1 MQRYF
6 AIKKENNKLI
16 VSDDDY
22 HHIKNVMRMQQG
34 DIVEVVYDSI
44 LYKAIIKKYENKIE
58 IEAIETINQQND
70 KYPKIILIIPA
81 LKEQKLDLIFQKGTE
96 IGVSEFIVAPFERS
110 IVKYDERKE
119 KVKLE
124 RWKKICKEASE
135 QSMRT
140 DIPLITIQKD
150 LKFTEKLDGLKLIC
164 STNEKDNYIKY
175 ILKNNSGCDKIT
187 LVIGPEGGITFDE
200 ETYYEQNG
208 FKKITLGTQIMRVET
223 VPIFLASI
231 IKYEYT
237 E

>member
-6 AIKKENNKLI
+6 AIDKKDKNLI
-16 VSDDDY
+16 LCDDDY
-22 HHIKNVMRMQQG
+22 HHIKNVMRMHEG
-34 DIVEVVYDSI
+34 DFIEAVYDNV
-44 LYKAIIKKYENKIE
+44 LYKAQIKSISNFD
-58 IEAIETINQQND
+58 IETVSVIEQKMD
-70 KYPKIILIIPA
+70 KYPEITLIIPA

-96 IGVSEFIVAPFERS
+96 IGVNRFIVAPFERS
-110 IVKYDERKE
+110 MVKYDERKE

-140 DIPLITIQKD
+140 NMPLINIEKD
-150 LKFTEKLDGLKLIC
+150 LKFVDKLDGLKLIC

-175 ILKNNSGCDKIT
+175 VLKNNSEYDKIT
-187 LVIGPEGGITFDE
+187 LVIGPEGGISFDE
-200 ETYYEQNG
+200 ESYYEQKG

-223 VPIFLASI
+223 VPIFVSSI
-231 IKYEYT
+231 IRYEYT

>member
-6 AIKKENNKLI
+6 AIDKKDKNLI
-16 VSDDDY
+16 LCNDDY
-22 HHIKNVMRMQQG
+22 HHIKNVMRMHEG
-34 DIVEVVYDSI
+34 DFIEAVYDNV
-44 LYKAIIKKYENKIE
+44 LYKAQIKNISNFD
-58 IEAIETINQQND
+58 IETVSVIEQKMD
-70 KYPKIILIIPA
+70 KYPEITLIIPA

-96 IGVSEFIVAPFERS
+96 IGVNRFIVAPFERS
-110 IVKYDERKE
+110 MVKYDERKE

-140 DIPLITIQKD
+140 NMPLINIEKD
-150 LKFTEKLDGLKLIC
+150 LKFVDKLDGLKLIC

-175 ILKNNSGCDKIT
+175 VLKNNSEYDKIT
-187 LVIGPEGGITFDE
+187 LVIGPEGGISFDE
-200 ETYYEQNG
+200 ESYYEQKG

-223 VPIFLASI
+223 VPIFVSSI
-231 IKYEYT
+231 IRYEYT